1 MPAPR
6 VSLVSTVLLEAGGE
20 PLLLFELKGIV
31 FALMTALEKTSAHV
45 HIPRAHRDYEI
56 EVGLRMLNLRNLI
69 EVDGDSY
76 RMNPRE
82 AALVR
87 DYTNAI
93 AHLVPEGDGLLE
105 APKAAE

>member
-1 MPAPR
+1 
-6 VSLVSTVLLEAGGE
+6 
-20 PLLLFELKGIV
+20 
-31 FALMTALEKTSAHV
+31 MTALEKTGAHV
-45 HIPRAHRDYEI
+45 HIPRADRDYAI

-69 EVDGDSY
+69 EVDGDSYSYRY

-93 AHLVPEGDGLLE
+93 AHLVPEGEGLLE